1 MAWDLRYYNSSIF
14 MPKKA
19 MNKTLYNRDFNLWLE
34 QNAHL
39 LHKGFLQ
46 DIDVERL
53 IEEIE
58 GLAQSQKQA
67 LKSNLRVV
75 LIHLLK
81 YQYQP
86 EKITDSWVNSIN
98 EHRDR
103 VYDILDDSP
112 SLEQYIRDEL
122 SRVYGRARRRA
133 SRETQKPLDVFPTE
147 CPFTIEQVLDENY
160 FPQ

>member
-1 MAWDLRYYNSSIF
+1 
-14 MPKKA
+14 
-19 MNKTLYNRDFNLWLE
+19 MNKTSYNQDFNLWLE
-34 QNAHL
+34 HTAQL
-39 LHKGFLQ
+39 LKQGKFSGV
-46 DIDVERL
+46 DIPNL
-53 IEEIE
+53 IDEIE
-58 GLAQSQKQA
+58 GLAQNQKQA

>member
-1 MAWDLRYYNSSIF
+1 
-14 MPKKA
+14 
-19 MNKTLYNRDFNLWLE
+19 MNKTLYNTDFNLWLE

-46 DIDVERL
+46 NIDVEHL

-67 LKSNLRVV
+67 LKSNIRVV

-103 VYDILDDSP
+103 IYDIFDDSP
-112 SLEQYIRDEL
+112 SLRQYIRDEF
-122 SRVYGRARRRA
+122 SKIYARARKRA
-133 SRETQKPLDVFPTE
+133 SRETQKSLDVFPTE
-147 CPFTIEQVLDENY
+147 SPFTIEQVLDEDF
-160 FPQ
+160 FPH

>member
-1 MAWDLRYYNSSIF
+1 
-14 MPKKA
+14 
-19 MNKTLYNRDFNLWLE
+19 MNKTLYDQDYYLWLE
-34 QNAHL
+34 HTTQL
-39 LHKGFLQ
+39 LKQGKFSGV
-46 DIDVERL
+46 DIPNL
-53 IEEIE
+53 IDEIE
-58 GLAQSQKQA
+58 GLAQNQKQA

-75 LIHLLK
+75 LMHLLK

-86 EKITDSWVNSIN
+86 EKITNSWVNSIN

-103 VYDILDDSP
+103 IYDIFDDSP

-147 CPFTIEQVLDENY
+147 CPFTIKQVLNEDY